1 MTRKASVWVLAVLL
15 AAGGF
20 YLGVRTA
27 PGGTGAD
34 APAAGPEGER
44 AGELAIPAPAVG
56 FRTLEGDTASLA
68 DHRGSVVVLNFWGTW
83 CPPCRREIPHLVEL
97 QDAIEP
103 RGGTV
108 IGIAV
113 DSGTPEQI
121 REFTREFGVNYP
133 IWISSTPVVVDHFPV
148 MGFPT
153 TLLIDRGGV
162 VRKQFLG
169 PQTAARLLEELE
181 GLL

>member
-1 MTRKASVWVLAVLL
+1 MSRKAAVWIVVVLL

-27 PGGTGAD
+27 PGGEASDGRDGGA
-34 APAAGPEGER
+34 ARER
-44 AGELAIPAPAVG
+44 AGEIAIPAPDVR
-56 FRTLEGDTASLA
+56 FRTLEGDSVSLS
-68 DHRGSVVVLNFWGTW
+68 DYRGRVVVLNFWGTW
-83 CPPCRREIPHLVEL
+83 CPPCRREIPHLVDL
-97 QDAIEP
+97 HDAIES

-113 DSGTPEQI
+113 DSGTPQDI
-121 REFTREFGVNYP
+121 RDFARDFGVDYP
-133 IWISSTPVVVDHFPV
+133 VWISTTPVVVDRFPV

-162 VRKQFLG
+162 VRKKFLG
-169 PQTAARLLEELE
+169 PQTEQRLLEELE